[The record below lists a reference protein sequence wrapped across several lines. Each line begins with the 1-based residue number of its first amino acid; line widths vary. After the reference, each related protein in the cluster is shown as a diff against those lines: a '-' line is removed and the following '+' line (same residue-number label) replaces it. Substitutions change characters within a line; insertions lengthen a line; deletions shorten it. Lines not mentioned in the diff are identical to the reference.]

1 MDRAWSRRTQ
11 WLLDSHCSAFRL
23 YVGLD
28 AVRGGCRVCLLP
40 VAASPLFLPCTPEPD
55 VLYTQ
60 CLTTARPRKR
70 SSRPILGSCKHQH
83 HVAHLPCNPL
93 TTGSSLDCLENTALL
108 RRAVSLCRYRLQ
120 PLDAH
125 QHDYPAALL
134 WFDFTLTFPA
144 EVRRIW
150 GSKFSSVTLVYLCTR
165 YAAIV
170 DRVLVVVEIL
180 NRDPSSQVS
189 KSSDTLLSCILSC

>member
-1 MDRAWSRRTQ
+1 M
-11 WLLDSHCSAFRL
+11 
-23 YVGLD
+23 
-28 AVRGGCRVCLLP
+28 
-40 VAASPLFLPCTPEPD
+40 
-55 VLYTQ
+55 
-60 CLTTARPRKR
+60 
-70 SSRPILGSCKHQH
+70 
-83 HVAHLPCNPL
+83 
-93 TTGSSLDCLENTALL
+93 
-108 RRAVSLCRYRLQ
+108 SLCRYRLQ